1 MYRLT
6 EEMGRVGANLDE
18 IERERAAELSE
29 MTARE
34 AELSARC
41 QGLEREMEEK
51 EIKSIELVSGTPL

>member
-1 MYRLT
+1 M
-6 EEMGRVGANLDE
+6 GANLDE

-51 EIKSIELVSGTPL
+51 EIKSIELVSRTPL